1 MSDAPQVGTIL
12 FATDF
17 SETSVKAGRTAV
29 QFARHFG
36 ARLHVLHVVPPATDP
51 TLAPGEMAQA
61 VAELGPGLT
70 ITSEIG
76 AGLAARQIVACARR
90 QSADLIVIGTH
101 GRTGLSHVVLGSVA
115 ESVIRHAPCRVLT
128 VPARVPDESE
138 EPPSAV
144 GQDNADST
152 RG

>member
-1 MSDAPQVGTIL
+1 MADAPQMGMIL

-29 QFARHFG
+29 QFARHFR
-36 ARLHVLHVVPPATDP
+36 ARVHVLHVVPPATDP
-51 TLAPGEMAQA
+51 TFAPGELAEA
-61 VAELGPGLT
+61 VAALGPDLT

-76 AGLAARQIVACARR
+76 SGRPARQIVACARR

-115 ESVIRHAPCRVLT
+115 ESVIRRAPCRVLI
-128 VPARVPDESE
+128 VPSRIPDESDE
-138 EPPSAV
+138 LPPTPGEDSA
-144 GQDNADST
+144 GSP